1 VLAAGVVA
9 VVGVDDAD
17 DDTLSGVVDAVT
29 MARSGVAVTAASGVG
44 VDASEPKNP
53 PPEVG
58 IENEVLVAAADI
70 AAPQSGLLI
79 LPDDPKIPDA
89 VLLLDTCAL
98 SESTAPPRA
107 IVEVVVGAPK
117 PKIGLA
123 GDDVC
128 EISIFDPKAVV
139 PNEVV
144 VVVAAGVEVVAVAF
158 KPKIGW
164 AGGVLVIV
172 AFVFAM
178 VVALVVRVAA
188 VTVVP
193 APVTTFCF
201 SVGTSMDGD
210 GCGWFLLGDEGNG
223 TTRCRGAFSHLFR
236 RLLNQAKD
244 SLVGDAKVG
253 EEGDDDSAA
262 GEVEVLLELVA
273 MVVLVVAANRNK
285 KGRNYMLMPNTID
298 SALGRQRESVVT

>member
-1 VLAAGVVA
+1 
-9 VVGVDDAD
+9 
-17 DDTLSGVVDAVT
+17 VVDEVT
-29 MARSGVAVTAASGVG
+29 IARSGVAVTAASGAG
-44 VDASEPKNP
+44 VDANEPKNP

-58 IENEVLVAAADI
+58 IENEVLVADADI
-70 AAPQSGLLI
+70 AAPQSGMLI

-98 SESTAPPRA
+98 SESRAPPRA
-107 IVEVVVGAPK
+107 IVEVVVVGAPK

-128 EISIFDPKAVV
+128 ALSIFDPKSA
-139 PNEVV
+139 PKEVV
-144 VVVAAGVEVVAVAF
+144 VVVAAAVEVVAVAF

-172 AFVFAM
+172 ACVSAM
-178 VVALVVRVAA
+178 VALVVGVEA

-210 GCGWFLLGDEGNG
+210 GCGCFLLGDEGNG

-236 RLLNQAKD
+236 RLLNQAKV
-244 SLVGDAKVG
+244 SLVGDDKVG

-273 MVVLVVAANRNK
+273 MVVVV
-285 KGRNYMLMPNTID
+285 
-298 SALGRQRESVVT
+298 VVGGGSNGQSEHKRTQL